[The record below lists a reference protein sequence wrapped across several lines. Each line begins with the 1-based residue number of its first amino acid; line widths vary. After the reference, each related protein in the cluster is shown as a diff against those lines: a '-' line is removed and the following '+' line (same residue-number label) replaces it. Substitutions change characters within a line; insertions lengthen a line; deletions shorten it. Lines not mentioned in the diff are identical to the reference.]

1 MSRNLS
7 LNHSLNLGDI
17 NIGAKVTHLETKF
30 VFHKLANIGADP
42 DQDDNSGS

>member
-17 NIGAKVTHLETKF
+17 NIGAKVTHLQT
-30 VFHKLANIGADP
+30 KLANIGADP